1 MGFLSYDHEVVVVV
15 VVVVWFQIL
24 LRVVQSTG
32 KQKRSMIDCLTSR
45 QPAVFYNFVEILLVN
60 RMNEFSG

>member
-1 MGFLSYDHEVVVVV
+1 VVVV

-24 LRVVQSTG
+24 LRIVQSTG

-45 QPAVFYNFVEILLVN
+45 QPAVFTTSLKNFC
-60 RMNEFSG
+60 FKSFW